1 MLSPPC
7 DRHSRPERAIAY
19 RQQPENDRKG
29 TRSKP
34 ESDPYGN
41 EPRDEP
47 DTRQARSDEATAAP
61 ETLLK
66 GQAPPR
72 VEACACASTSAPFT
86 LVVWRH
92 DVRKSP

>member
-7 DRHSRPERAIAY
+7 DCHSRPKQAIAHG
-19 RQQPENDRKG
+19 QQPENDRKG
-29 TRSKP
+29 SGP
-34 ESDPYGN
+34 GQESDPHGD

-61 ETLLK
+61 EALMK
-66 GQAPPR
+66 RQAPPR
-72 VEACACASTSAPFT
+72 VEACACASTSDPST

>member
-19 RQQPENDRKG
+19 RQHPENDRKDPG
-29 TRSKP
+29 PKP
-34 ESDPYGN
+34 ESDPHGD
-41 EPRDEP
+41 EARDEP
-47 DTRQARSDEATAAP
+47 SARQARSDEATAAP
-61 ETLLK
+61 EALMK

-72 VEACACASTSAPFT
+72 VEARACASTSGPST
-86 LVVWRH
+86 VVVWRH